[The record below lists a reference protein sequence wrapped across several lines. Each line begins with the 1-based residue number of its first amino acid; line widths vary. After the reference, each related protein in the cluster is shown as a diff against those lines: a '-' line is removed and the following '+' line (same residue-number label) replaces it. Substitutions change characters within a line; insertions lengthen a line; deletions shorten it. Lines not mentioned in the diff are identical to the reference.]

1 MIILDLKPK
10 LVTGHVENGSV
21 MKLIDRLYID
31 ELIYSDYVKPN
42 HKKNMDRGVSGV
54 FKGFN
59 INQFLS
65 TPPPKN
71 SSDVTLKEM
80 LSIEQLPNNLK
91 LIKSA
96 DKIKKYFKDFLIK
109 KGLRFPNE
117 EVSTLLHDSRPIL
130 YKLKYHYNRP
140 RPVQV
145 ASALGLK
152 FHEQPLATS
161 KTPSYPSGH
170 SAQGILIGKYLATV
184 YPKHSTEIMK
194 LANDISNSRLI
205 AKVHFPSDSKFG
217 LQIGIALFKHLQNS
231 AELKMDK
238 LSEAITIPIE
248 VGDTILGGKFKNKRI
263 VVKDIGRNEKGDI
276 TINGRPLLK
285 YRIIKDTDKGNGS

>member
-1 MIILDLKPK
+1 
-10 LVTGHVENGSV
+10 
-21 MKLIDRLYID
+21 MKLFDKLYVE
-31 ELIYSDYVKPN
+31 ELKYSEEVNPK
-42 HKKNMDRGVSGV
+42 HQKHMDRKDLGI
-54 FKGFN
+54 FN
-59 INQFLS
+59 DFQTNQFLS
-65 TPPPKN
+65 TPPPSN
-71 SSDVTLKEM
+71 DSDETLREM
-80 LSIEQLPNNLK
+80 LSIEQIPDDNPFAKKADN
-91 LIKSA
+91 IKT
-96 DKIKKYFKDFLIK
+96 YFKDFLAA

-130 YKLKYHYNRP
+130 YKIKYHYNRP
-140 RPVQV
+140 RPIQV
-145 ASALGLK
+145 ADALGLK
-152 FHEQPLATS
+152 FHEQPLASS

-184 YPKHSTEIMK
+184 YPKYSTEIMK
-194 LANDISNSRLI
+194 LADDISNSRLI

-217 LQIGIALFKHLQNS
+217 LNVGLALFKHITNT

-285 YRIIKDTDKGNGS
+285 YRIIKDTGKSNGS